1 MTFFTRPRALF
12 RLPALACL
20 FALATQTLVLAQ
32 NAQTLVLAQNAQT
45 PALAQKKPDLAVE
58 ARNLST
64 PDICAEKD
72 NVQIDFV
79 SPRVRSFRIQAI
91 HPVYIGT
98 ITVDRYAP
106 DFSSCSFETS
116 KYFGEDGER
125 VTLYETPAMQ
135 LVGYKLPNFWRPART
150 QLRVGAKTFDGF
162 HAVQL
167 WVRHRER
174 AEEVMVFYPPDGY
187 WRIRPLP
194 FADMRWSAYGSSF
207 LVGPVEVQERPIV
220 DLSAIAFDPQTKTF
234 TLDFRRGG
242 SARIKLGALDQDHI
256 SLDVAF
262 DGAMPGNLPFAALRS
277 MFATETNS
285 DVARAAWL
293 PKGADA
299 WSEGPIMD
307 FRKAEVTEF
316 WAGRRLP
323 SRHNTSAPDM
333 NFNLFSATA
342 P

>member
-1 MTFFTRPRALF
+1 MKRIASAL
-12 RLPALACL
+12 LCSLACL
-20 FALATQTLVLAQ
+20 LPLAA
-32 NAQTLVLAQNAQT
+32 AG
-45 PALAQKKPDLAVE
+45 PALAQEKPNLAIE

-72 NVQIDFV
+72 NIQIDFA
-79 SPRVRSFRIQAI
+79 SPAVRSFRVQAI
-91 HPVYIGT
+91 HPVYIGS
-98 ITVDRYAP
+98 IGVDRYAP
-106 DFSSCSFETS
+106 DFSSCSFATN

-125 VTLYETPAMQ
+125 VTLYETPSLQ
-135 LVGYKLPNFWRPART
+135 IVGYKLPNFWRPART
-150 QLRVGAKTFDGF
+150 PIRIGGKTFEGF
-162 HAVQL
+162 HAAQL

-174 AEEVMVFYPPDGY
+174 AEEVVVFYPPDGY

-194 FADMRWSAYGSSF
+194 FADMRWTAYGSSF
-207 LVGPVEVQERPIV
+207 LIGPVEVQDRPIV
-220 DLSAIAFDPQTKTF
+220 DLSGIAFDPASKTF

-242 SARIKLGALDQDHI
+242 KATMKLEALDQDHI

-262 DGAMPGNLPFAALRS
+262 DGAMPNDLPFATLRS

-299 WSEGPIMD
+299 WTEGSIMD

-333 NFNLFSATA
+333 NFSLFSPKAQR
-342 P
+342 

>member
-1 MTFFTRPRALF
+1 MKRIAAAL
-12 RLPALACL
+12 AGSLACL
-20 FALATQTLVLAQ
+20 AVVAGAAPARAQ
-32 NAQTLVLAQNAQT
+32 E
-45 PALAQKKPDLAVE
+45 KPDLAVE

-72 NVQIDFV
+72 NIQIDFA
-79 SPRVRSFRIQAI
+79 SPAVRSFRVQAI
-91 HPVYIGT
+91 HPVYIGS
-98 ITVDRYAP
+98 IGVDRYAP
-106 DFSSCSFETS
+106 DFSSCSFATN

-125 VTLYETPAMQ
+125 VTLYETPSLQ
-135 LVGYKLPNFWRPART
+135 IVGYRLPNFWRPAKTPIRI
-150 QLRVGAKTFDGF
+150 GAKTFEGF
-162 HAVQL
+162 HAAQV

-174 AEEVMVFYPPDGY
+174 AEEVVVFYPPDGY

-194 FADMRWSAYGSSF
+194 FADMRWTAYGSSF
-207 LVGPVEVQERPIV
+207 LIGPVEVQERPVV
-220 DLSAIAFDPQTKTF
+220 DLASIGFDPASKTF
-234 TLDFRRGG
+234 TLEFRRGG
-242 SARIKLGALDQDHI
+242 SAKMTLQALDQDHI

-262 DGAMPGNLPFAALRS
+262 DGAMPNNLPFATLRS

-299 WSEGPIMD
+299 WSEGSIMD
-307 FRKAEVTEF
+307 FRKGEVTEF

-333 NFNLFSATA
+333 NFSLFSPKAQR
-342 P
+342 

>member
-1 MTFFTRPRALF
+1 MNRFAF
-12 RLPALACL
+12 ALACL
-20 FALATQTLVLAQ
+20 LPLVASAPAR
-32 NAQTLVLAQNAQT
+32 AQT
-45 PALAQKKPDLAVE
+45 KPDLAVE

-72 NVQIDFV
+72 NVQIDFA
-79 SPRVRSFRIQAI
+79 SPLVRSFRVQAI
-91 HPVYIGT
+91 HPVYIGA
-98 ITVDRYAP
+98 IGADRYAP
-106 DFSSCSFETS
+106 DFSSCSFATN

-125 VTLYETPAMQ
+125 VTLYETPALQ
-135 LVGYKLPNFWRPART
+135 VVAYRLPNFWRPART
-150 QLRVGAKTFDGF
+150 PIRIGAKTYEGF

-167 WVRHRER
+167 WMRHRER

-194 FADMRWSAYGSSF
+194 FADLRWTAYGSSF
-207 LVGPVEVQERPIV
+207 LVGPVEMQERPIV
-220 DLSAIAFDPQTKTF
+220 DLSAIAFDPATKTF

-242 SARIKLGALDQDHI
+242 AARMKLEALDQDHI
-256 SLDVAF
+256 SLDVVF
-262 DGAMPGNLPFAALRS
+262 DGAMPNDLPFATLRS

-293 PKGADA
+293 LKGADA
-299 WSEGPIMD
+299 WSEGSIMD
-307 FRKAEVTEF
+307 FRKGEVTEF

-333 NFNLFSATA
+333 NFSLFSPKATR
-342 P
+342 

>member
-1 MTFFTRPRALF
+1 MKRFAI
-12 RLPALACL
+12 ALACL
-20 FALATQTLVLAQ
+20 LPLVAGAPARGQT
-32 NAQTLVLAQNAQT
+32 
-45 PALAQKKPDLAVE
+45 KPDLAVE
-58 ARNLST
+58 ARNLSA

-72 NVQIDFV
+72 NIQIDFV
-79 SPRVRSFRIQAI
+79 SPLVRSFRVQAV
-91 HPVYIGT
+91 HPVYIGG
-98 ITVDRYAP
+98 IGVDRYAP
-106 DFSSCSFETS
+106 DFSSCSFATH

-125 VTLYETPAMQ
+125 VTLYETPALQ
-135 LVGYKLPNFWRPART
+135 VVAYRLPNFWRPART
-150 QLRVGAKTFDGF
+150 PIRIGAKTFEGF

-194 FADMRWSAYGSSF
+194 FADMRWTAYGSSF
-207 LVGPVEVQERPIV
+207 LVGPVEMQERPVV
-220 DLSAIAFDPQTKTF
+220 DLSGIAFDPATKTF

-242 SARIKLGALDQDHI
+242 AARMKIEALDQDHI
-256 SLDVAF
+256 SLDVVF
-262 DGAMPGNLPFAALRS
+262 DGAMPDNLPFATLRS

-299 WSEGPIMD
+299 WSEGSIMD
-307 FRKAEVTEF
+307 FRKGEVTEF

-333 NFNLFSATA
+333 NFSLFSPKATR
-342 P
+342 

>member
-1 MTFFTRPRALF
+1 MK
-12 RLPALACL
+12 RLASVLACTLACL
-20 FALATQTLVLAQ
+20 LVIPTAAPLRAQ
-32 NAQTLVLAQNAQT
+32 Q
-45 PALAQKKPDLAVE
+45 KPDLAVE

-79 SPRVRSFRIQAI
+79 SPAVRSFRVQAI
-91 HPVYIGT
+91 HPVYIGA
-98 ITVDRYAP
+98 IGVDRYAP
-106 DFSSCSFETS
+106 DFSSCSFETH

-125 VTLYETPAMQ
+125 VTLYETPSLQ
-135 LVGYKLPNFWRPART
+135 LVAYKLPNFWRPART
-150 QLRVGAKTFDGF
+150 PIRIGTKTYEGF
-162 HAVQL
+162 HAAQL

-194 FADMRWSAYGSSF
+194 FGDMRWTAYGSSF
-207 LVGPVEVQERPIV
+207 LIGPVEVQDRPIV
-220 DLSAIAFDPQTKTF
+220 DLSGIAFDPVSKTF

-242 SARIKLGALDQDHI
+242 SARVKLQALDQDHI
-256 SLDVAF
+256 SIDVAF
-262 DGAMPGNLPFAALRS
+262 DGAMPGDLPFATMRS

-293 PKGADA
+293 PKGAEA
-299 WSEGPIMD
+299 WSEGSIMD

-316 WAGRRLP
+316 WAGRRTP

-333 NFNLFSATA
+333 NFSLFSPTA
-342 P
+342 AR

>member
-1 MTFFTRPRALF
+1 MMKRIASAL
-12 RLPALACL
+12 LCSLACL
-20 FALATQTLVLAQ
+20 LPHTAAGPAHAQEKPNLAI
-32 NAQTLVLAQNAQT
+32 
-45 PALAQKKPDLAVE
+45 E

-72 NVQIDFV
+72 NIQIDFA
-79 SPRVRSFRIQAI
+79 SPAVRSFRVQAI
-91 HPVYIGT
+91 HPVYIGS
-98 ITVDRYAP
+98 IGIDRYAP
-106 DFSSCSFETS
+106 DFSSCSFATN

-125 VTLYETPAMQ
+125 VTLYETPSLQ
-135 LVGYKLPNFWRPART
+135 IVGYKLPNFWRPART
-150 QLRVGAKTFDGF
+150 PIRIGGKTFEGF
-162 HAVQL
+162 HAAQL

-174 AEEVMVFYPPDGY
+174 AEEVVVFYPPDGY

-194 FADMRWSAYGSSF
+194 FADMRWTAYGSSF
-207 LVGPVEVQERPIV
+207 LIGPVEVQDRPIV
-220 DLSAIAFDPQTKTF
+220 DLSGIAFDPASKTF

-242 SARIKLGALDQDHI
+242 KATMKLEALDQDHI

-262 DGAMPGNLPFAALRS
+262 DGAMPNDLPFATLRS

-299 WSEGPIMD
+299 WTEGSIMD

-333 NFNLFSATA
+333 NFSLFSPKAQR
-342 P
+342 

>member
-1 MTFFTRPRALF
+1 MKRIAT
-12 RLPALACL
+12 ALACL
-20 FALATQTLVLAQ
+20 LSLVAGAPAW
-32 NAQTLVLAQNAQT
+32 AQT
-45 PALAQKKPDLAVE
+45 KPDLAVE

-64 PDICAEKD
+64 SDICAEKD
-72 NVQIDFV
+72 NIQIDFA
-79 SPRVRSFRIQAI
+79 SPAVRSFRVQAI
-91 HPVYIGT
+91 HPVYIGA
-98 ITVDRYAP
+98 IGVDRYAP
-106 DFSSCSFETS
+106 DFSSCSFATN

-125 VTLYETPAMQ
+125 VTLYETPALQ
-135 LVGYKLPNFWRPART
+135 IVAYRLPNFWRPART
-150 QLRVGAKTFDGF
+150 PIRIGAKVFEGF
-162 HAVQL
+162 HAAQL

-194 FADMRWSAYGSSF
+194 FADMRWTAYGSSF
-207 LVGPVEVQERPIV
+207 LVGPVEVQERPVV
-220 DLSAIAFDPQTKTF
+220 DLAAIAFDPATKTF

-242 SARIKLGALDQDHI
+242 SARMKLEALDQDHI

-262 DGAMPGNLPFAALRS
+262 DGAMPDNLPFATMRS

-293 PKGADA
+293 LKGADA
-299 WSEGPIMD
+299 WSEGSIMD
-307 FRKAEVTEF
+307 FKKGDVTEF

-333 NFNLFSATA
+333 NFSLFSPKAA
-342 P
+342 R

>member
-1 MTFFTRPRALF
+1 MARNRPKDKMKRFAT
-12 RLPALACL
+12 ALACL
-20 FALATQTLVLAQ
+20 LSLAASAPARAQ
-32 NAQTLVLAQNAQT
+32 A
-45 PALAQKKPDLAVE
+45 KPDLAVE

-72 NVQIDFV
+72 NIQIDFA
-79 SPRVRSFRIQAI
+79 SPRVRSFRVQAI
-91 HPVYIGT
+91 HPIYIGA
-98 ITVDRYAP
+98 IGVDRYAP
-106 DFSSCSFETS
+106 DFSSCSFATN

-125 VTLYETPAMQ
+125 VTLYETPALQ
-135 LVGYKLPNFWRPART
+135 IVAYRLPNFWRPART
-150 QLRVGAKTFDGF
+150 PIRIGGKTFEGF
-162 HAVQL
+162 HAAQL

-194 FADMRWSAYGSSF
+194 FADMRWTAYGSSF

-220 DLSAIAFDPQTKTF
+220 DLAAIGFDPATKTF

-242 SARIKLGALDQDHI
+242 SARMKIEALDQDHI

-262 DGAMPGNLPFAALRS
+262 DGALPDNLPFATLRS
-277 MFATETNS
+277 MFASETNS

-293 PKGADA
+293 PKGAEA
-299 WSEGPIMD
+299 WSEGSIMD
-307 FRKAEVTEF
+307 FRKGEVTEF

-333 NFNLFSATA
+333 SFNLFSPKAA
-342 P
+342 R

>member
-1 MTFFTRPRALF
+1 MKRFAT
-12 RLPALACL
+12 ALACL
-20 FALATQTLVLAQ
+20 LPLVAGAPAR
-32 NAQTLVLAQNAQT
+32 AQT
-45 PALAQKKPDLAVE
+45 KPDLAVE

-72 NVQIDFV
+72 NIQIDFA
-79 SPRVRSFRIQAI
+79 SPRVRSFRVQAI
-91 HPVYIGT
+91 HPIYIGA
-98 ITVDRYAP
+98 IGVDRYAP
-106 DFSSCSFETS
+106 DFSSCSFATN

-125 VTLYETPAMQ
+125 VTLYETPALQ
-135 LVGYKLPNFWRPART
+135 IVAYRLPNFWRPART
-150 QLRVGAKTFDGF
+150 PIRIGGKTFEGF
-162 HAVQL
+162 HAAQL

-194 FADMRWSAYGSSF
+194 FADMRWTAYGSSF

-220 DLSAIAFDPQTKTF
+220 DLAAIGFDPATKTF

-242 SARIKLGALDQDHI
+242 SARMKIEALDQDHI

-262 DGAMPGNLPFAALRS
+262 DGAMPNNLPFATLRS

-293 PKGADA
+293 LKGADA
-299 WSEGPIMD
+299 WSEGSIMD
-307 FRKAEVTEF
+307 FRKGEVTEF

-333 NFNLFSATA
+333 SFNLFSPKAA
-342 P
+342 R

>member
-1 MTFFTRPRALF
+1 MK
-12 RLPALACL
+12 RLASALACL
-20 FALATQTLVLAQ
+20 LVLAAAAPSD
-32 NAQTLVLAQNAQT
+32 AQE
-45 PALAQKKPDLAVE
+45 KPNLAVE

-72 NVQIDFV
+72 NIQIDFV
-79 SPRVRSFRIQAI
+79 SPAVRSFRVQAI
-91 HPVYIGT
+91 HPVYIGG
-98 ITVDRYAP
+98 IGVDRYAP
-106 DFSSCSFETS
+106 DFSSCSFFTN

-125 VTLYETPAMQ
+125 VTLYETPSLQIVA
-135 LVGYKLPNFWRPART
+135 YRLPNFWRPART
-150 QLRVGAKTFDGF
+150 PIRIGQKTFEGF
-162 HAVQL
+162 HAAQL

-174 AEEVMVFYPPDGY
+174 AEEVVVFYPPDGY

-194 FADMRWSAYGSSF
+194 FGDMRWTAYGSSF
-207 LVGPVEVQERPIV
+207 LIGPVEVQERPIV
-220 DLSAIAFDPQTKTF
+220 DLSAIAFDPASKTF
-234 TLDFRRGG
+234 TLEFRRGG
-242 SARIKLGALDQDHI
+242 SARMTLQALDQDHV

-262 DGAMPGNLPFAALRS
+262 DGAMPADLPFATLRS

-299 WSEGPIMD
+299 WSEGSIMD
-307 FRKAEVTEF
+307 FRKGEVTEF

-333 NFNLFSATA
+333 SFSLFSPKA
-342 P
+342 PR